1 MLDLA
6 DDTLLVVIDI
16 CDLIVDMWS
25 LIAFTSWLSSV
36 VDAMVKVTKIKFAS
50 CVYL

>member
-16 CDLIVDMWS
+16 CDLIVDICCF
-25 LIAFTSWLSSV
+25 IAFTSWLSSV
-36 VDAMVKVTKIKFAS
+36 VDAMMFYVLTDW
-50 CVYL
+50 